1 MGIKNIFKK
10 RDPTEEEIKEH
21 MQKAGI
27 LTKTDNDR
35 EEKFGAFKQYAEER
49 RNHKKELAPKNPYA
63 NLNYANNNANYSQDG
78 DVEQGNP
85 YGVSVGENDNSSY
98 ANGYGSHPYGSGQN
112 SNPYGGG
119 YNTNPYGGGG
129 REIEADSGI
138 NRAQNIYD
146 KPLNSSNPQGNGP
159 RGTSYG
165 RPSARSGGN
174 RNVSRQRADPRGASR
189 RSGNVDLNDTA
200 SVQTDN
206 PYSSSRVPKDVD
218 LNDAASVQRGNQYTS
233 SRTTKDIDLNDAAS
247 IDPYGGYAPSV
258 VDREEVLD
266 GASLNLNATTSRP
279 MSIKGPTRKTR
290 DSGSVLDLNDL
301 PEDDLNED
309 LDELGDLPEE
319 PEYNSEDEE
328 VEGIK
333 QNIRSVKQDSLAST
347 RNTMRMAQEADSSAV
362 NTLGMLG
369 SQSERLY
376 NTEQNLLLADTQTN
390 IADEKIRMI
399 EKYNRSIFVPVAG
412 NPFNRKSRLRQQEM
426 RIKGEKTR
434 EKALRETHRRDM
446 YDSEHRIKE
455 GISQHSM
462 NSELYQKYQGERD
475 LEAARKYQFENDSE
489 DDEIEKELASNLN
502 QIGLYSKKLKNSA
515 VAMGSEVGNQND
527 RLRRVEDDADR
538 LDINVHANNTMLS
551 GIH

>member
-27 LTKTDNDR
+27 LTKTDNNR
-35 EEKFGAFKQYAEER
+35 EEKFGAFKQYANER
-49 RNHKKELAPKNPYA
+49 RSHKKELAPKNPYA
-63 NLNYANNNANYSQDG
+63 NLNYANNNANYSQEG
-78 DVEQGNP
+78 AEEQGNP
-85 YGVSVGENDNSSY
+85 YGVSGREDGNSPY
-98 ANGYGSHPYGSGQN
+98 ENGYGSNPFGGGQS

-119 YNTNPYGGGG
+119 YNTNPYGSGSSEIDGDGG
-129 REIEADSGI
+129 A
-138 NRAQNIYD
+138 NKAQSIYN
-146 KPLNSSNPQGNGP
+146 KPLNSSNPQENGP
-159 RGTSYG
+159 RSTSYG
-165 RPSARSGGN
+165 RPSARTGGN
-174 RNVSRQRADPRGASR
+174 RNVSRPRASR
-189 RSGNVDLNDTA
+189 HTSSHTTENVDLNDAAT
-200 SVQTDN
+200 VQSGN
-206 PYSSSRVPKDVD
+206 PYSSSRISKDVD
-218 LNDAASVQRGNQYTS
+218 LNDAASVQRANPYTS
-233 SRTTKDIDLNDAAS
+233 SRTAKDTDLNDAAS

-258 VDREEVLD
+258 ADKEEDLD
-266 GASLNLNATTSRP
+266 GESLNLNATTSRP
-279 MSIKGPTRKTR
+279 MSTRGPNRKPR

-309 LDELGDLPEE
+309 LDALGDLPEE
-319 PEYNSEDEE
+319 PEFNSEDEE

-426 RIKGEKTR
+426 KIKGEKTR

-455 GISQHSM
+455 GLSQHST
-462 NSELYQKYQGERD
+462 NSELYQRYQGERD

-515 VAMGSEVGNQND
+515 VSMGSEVGNQND
-527 RLRRVEDDADR
+527 RLRRVEDDADH